1 MAPQSVV
8 SPKMTTPALP
18 MTYDDG
24 KFKKVIQVEKKEKTE
39 RRNGRDE
46 GRRKSN
52 QETEGRNAGKDS
64 GEVLTGVELAEEVDW
79 QKHRQEILEEM
90 RKEEEQRQRRI
101 EKRKKLEESWED
113 PG

>member
-64 GEVLTGVELAEEVDW
+64 GRSPDRGGTGRGSRLAETPPGNIGGNE
-79 QKHRQEILEEM
+79 KGRGTEAEE
-90 RKEEEQRQRRI
+90 
-101 EKRKKLEESWED
+101 D
-113 PG
+113 